1 MCPDR
6 ENGRGEEEILWEG
19 EKARDDTSFCVRSV
33 LRVQLCNIYQG
44 ENDGIAGA
52 KAAAVSIN
60 D

>member
-1 MCPDR
+1 MG
-6 ENGRGEEEILWEG
+6 GRKSE
-19 EKARDDTSFCVRSV
+19 RDDTSFCVRSV